1 MSGLRQQKVARAIQ
15 RDMGEILQQQGPMLV
30 PGRMITVTQV
40 RMSPDL
46 GLAKVYISI
55 FPSSKAKQDL
65 ERIKDAGSSLRFELG
80 KRVKNQLRVVPELA
94 FYLDDSLDYAERI
107 DELLN

>member
-1 MSGLRQQKVARAIQ
+1 
-15 RDMGEILQQQGPMLV
+15 
-30 PGRMITVTQV
+30 V